1 MEPAEA
7 EFAGRRARLWVVA
20 AQKPSGLSDPR
31 GLLSKP
37 RWFPILL
44 DSDRGVTKAYG
55 VYHALSV
62 DAYRI
67 ARPSAFVIGKDRR
80 ISFIFVSSNQWER
93 VPLAELLAALERA

>member
-1 MEPAEA
+1 LEPAED
-7 EFAGRRARLWVVA
+7 EFTRRRAALRVIA

-44 DSDRGVTKAYG
+44 DSDRHVTKAYG
-55 VYHALSV
+55 VYHALSI

-67 ARPSAFVIGKDRR
+67 ARPSAFVIGKERR

-93 VPLAELLAALERA
+93 VPLADLLAALERA

>member
-1 MEPAEA
+1 LEPAET
-7 EFAGRRARLWVVA
+7 EFVRRRAGLWVIA

-31 GLLSKP
+31 GLLSKR

-44 DSDRGVTKAYG
+44 DADRSVSKAYG

-67 ARPSAFVIGKDRR
+67 ARPSAFVTGKERR

-93 VPLAELLAALERA
+93 VALADLLAVLERA

>member
-1 MEPAEA
+1 MEPAEE
-7 EFAGRRARLWVVA
+7 EFVRRGAGLWVIA

-31 GLLSKP
+31 GLLSKQ

-44 DSDRGVTKAYG
+44 DSDRSVSKAYG

-62 DAYRI
+62 DAFRI
-67 ARPSAFVIGKDRR
+67 ARPSAFVLAKGRR

-93 VPLAELLAALERA
+93 VALADLLAALERA